1 MTPAEQDQYMYDY
14 YDIYGYIPNSVRK
27 RTKKKYVDTDKTLT
41 LTNELLM
48 ENRGR
53 NAGNE

>member
-1 MTPAEQDQYMYDY
+1 MYDY

-53 NAGNE
+53 NEGNE